1 MKARKLLLSFM
12 IGSVALGSTYST
24 YGAVLH
30 EITQSQTV
38 TNGATHI
45 SKQVLTDSGWQDLN
59 ILRIDLSN
67 DNVVLK
73 PIQSSVLGE
82 RNTIMNLATSA
93 GALAAVNADY
103 FDMSTKTPAFGP
115 SISEGSLNN
124 AYHNDYYTLGPQKY
138 MGTLIVDEEGQASMD
153 YYSVKMWVETDG
165 QKAFDLSS
173 YNKTPSSIRT
183 PFVIDRTY
191 YVNNAALISKYQQVG
206 LYTVLIEED
215 TVSYISGLN
224 EVVEIPKDAYA
235 IMISGDTFSKYIPY
249 LEEGS
254 EIVLQQVITLNNEIV
269 ESVSDLQMG
278 IGGGGLILKNGQAYQ
293 GQAHKVSGDKKEP
306 RTIVANTYTPNEVL
320 LITIDGR
327 TNQSLG
333 ANHTD
338 LIKILQELG
347 AKDAMYLD
355 GGGSTTMVVRNE
367 GDMNLTLQNKPSGGS
382 QRNVANGIGVFSTRP
397 QGELAKII
405 IEPSRERTFVGESVP
420 LILKGVDENGNS
432 VVLSS
437 KDVSIQVAGV
447 TGNFNGLN
455 FTPES
460 EGDALI
466 MVTAGDVTG
475 TAEIKVTKPTGLI
488 IEPATLQMD
497 EQTTKQVQVYG
508 VDQEGYKV
516 PITPEKIKWTS
527 ESGQVTAVGNSITST
542 KRSVDRLN
550 ASYAGVTGKLN
561 VVVGETTVALESFE
575 ETTGKWAASSKAVE
589 GKVEASK
596 EIKYHGNQAIK
607 MTYTFNKDANKQVAY
622 TVFEKPVVIPDDA
635 RSLNMWIYANGQGD
649 TLKVQVEDANGQVHY
664 LKLADSLSHK
674 GWKYMSVNL
683 PEDMKLPAKM
693 TKLYAYTSGN
703 TQKRTSAIYID
714 HVSITRGQR
723 DLAGTS
729 TRLHYQ
735 FDPLYKPNLQ
745 APVGDQYVVK
755 VTGPTAL
762 TGLTHSEETLKKM
775 ADKLNKD
782 ASAIIQASSSN
793 LPLALTKELYTYANS
808 YSDVAFKDIEF
819 IFAGTD
825 GGGIRQTSASQWN
838 MLKQSLE
845 MAQANNI
852 ILVMSRNPLTQFNDA
867 REGQAL
873 HDYLKDY
880 KAKTGKNIFVVT
892 TGGQT
897 KEVRLEEGIR
907 YIRLNGLA
915 TPTDKLTD
923 SEYLL
928 FKVVDGQIYYTFESM
943 M

>member
-622 TVFEKPVVIPDDA
+622 TVFEKPVVIPEDA

-729 TRLHYQ
+729 TRLDYQ
-735 FDPLYKPNLQ
+735 FDPLYKPSLQ
-745 APVGDQYVVK
+745 APVGNQYVVK

-762 TGLTHSEETLKKM
+762 IGLTHSEETLKKM

-793 LPLALTKELYTYANS
+793 LPLAITKELYTYANS

-897 KEVRLEEGIR
+897 KEVQLEEGIR

>member
-59 ILRIDLSN
+59 ILKIDLSN

-82 RNTIMNLATSA
+82 RNTMMNLATSA

-405 IEPSRERTFVGESVP
+405 IEPSRERIFVGESVP

-622 TVFEKPVVIPDDA
+622 TVFEKPVVIPEDA

-729 TRLHYQ
+729 TRLDYQ
-735 FDPLYKPNLQ
+735 FDPLYKTSLQ
-745 APVGDQYVVK
+745 APVGNQYVVK

-762 TGLTHSEETLKKM
+762 IGLTHSEETLKKM

-793 LPLALTKELYTYANS
+793 LPLAITKELYTYANS

-897 KEVRLEEGIR
+897 KEVQLEEGIR

>member
-59 ILRIDLSN
+59 ILKIDLSN

-173 YNKTPSSIRT
+173 YNKTLSSIRT
-183 PFVIDRTY
+183 PFIIDRTY

-460 EGDALI
+460 EGDVLI

-527 ESGQVTAVGNSITST
+527 ESGQVTAVGNSITSA

-575 ETTGKWAASSKAVE
+575 ETTGKWTASSKAVE

-622 TVFEKPVVIPDDA
+622 TVFEKPVVIPEDA

-693 TKLYAYTSGN
+693 TKLYTYTSGN

-729 TRLHYQ
+729 TRLDYQ
-735 FDPLYKPNLQ
+735 FDPLYKPSLQ
-745 APVGDQYVVK
+745 APVGNQYVVK

-762 TGLTHSEETLKKM
+762 IGLTHSEETLKKM

-793 LPLALTKELYTYANS
+793 LPLAITKELYTYANS

-897 KEVRLEEGIR
+897 KEVQLEEGIR

>member
-235 IMISGDTFSKYIPY
+235 IMISGDTFNKYIPY
-249 LEEGS
+249 LQEGS

-382 QRNVANGIGVFSTRP
+382 QRNVANGIGVFSTSP

-475 TAEIKVTKPTGLI
+475 TAEIKVTKPAGLI

-527 ESGQVTAVGNSITST
+527 ESGQVTAVGNSITSG

-622 TVFEKPVVIPDDA
+622 TVFEKPVVIPEDA

-649 TLKVQVEDANGQVHY
+649 ILKVQVEDANGQVHY

-729 TRLHYQ
+729 TRLDYQ
-735 FDPLYKPNLQ
+735 FDPLYKPSLQ
-745 APVGDQYVVK
+745 APVGNQYVVK

-793 LPLALTKELYTYANS
+793 LPLALTKEICTYANS

-852 ILVMSRNPLTQFNDA
+852 ILIMSRNPLTQFNDA

-897 KEVRLEEGIR
+897 KEVQLEEGIR

>member
-235 IMISGDTFSKYIPY
+235 IIISGDTFSKYIPY

-382 QRNVANGIGVFSTRP
+382 QRNVVNGIGVFSTSP

-622 TVFEKPVVIPDDA
+622 TVFEKPVVIPEDA

-714 HVSITRGQR
+714 HVSIIRGQR

-729 TRLHYQ
+729 TRLDYQ
-735 FDPLYKPNLQ
+735 FDPLYKPSLQ
-745 APVGDQYVVK
+745 APVGNQYVVK

>member
-59 ILRIDLSN
+59 ILKIDLSN

-115 SISEGSLNN
+115 SISAGSLNN

-306 RTIVANTYTPNEVL
+306 RTIVVNTYTPNEVL

-527 ESGQVTAVGNSITST
+527 ERGQVTVVGNSITST

-622 TVFEKPVVIPDDA
+622 TVFEKPVVIPEDA

-729 TRLHYQ
+729 TRLGYQ
-735 FDPLYKPNLQ
+735 FDPLYKPSLQ
-745 APVGDQYVVK
+745 APVGNQYVVK

-762 TGLTHSEETLKKM
+762 IGLTHSEETLKKM

-793 LPLALTKELYTYANS
+793 LPLAITKELYTYANS

-897 KEVRLEEGIR
+897 KEVQLEEGIR

>member
-59 ILRIDLSN
+59 ILKIDLSN

-306 RTIVANTYTPNEVL
+306 RTIVVNTYTPNEVL

-596 EIKYHGNQAIK
+596 EIKYQGNQAIK

-622 TVFEKPVVIPDDA
+622 TVFEKPVVIPEDA

-729 TRLHYQ
+729 TRLDYQ
-735 FDPLYKPNLQ
+735 FDPLYKPSLQ
-745 APVGDQYVVK
+745 APVGNQYVVK

-762 TGLTHSEETLKKM
+762 IGLTHSEETLKKM

-793 LPLALTKELYTYANS
+793 LPLAITKELYTYANG

-897 KEVRLEEGIR
+897 KEVQLEEGIR

>member
-59 ILRIDLSN
+59 ILKIDLSN

-173 YNKTPSSIRT
+173 YNKTLSSIRT
-183 PFVIDRTY
+183 PFIIDRTY

-460 EGDALI
+460 EGDVLI

-527 ESGQVTAVGNSITST
+527 ESGQVTAVGNSITSA

-575 ETTGKWAASSKAVE
+575 ETTGKWTASSKAVE

-622 TVFEKPVVIPDDA
+622 TVFEKPVVIPEDA

-693 TKLYAYTSGN
+693 TKLYTYTSGN

-729 TRLHYQ
+729 TRLDYQ
-735 FDPLYKPNLQ
+735 FDPLYKPSLQ
-745 APVGDQYVVK
+745 APVGNQYVVK

-762 TGLTHSEETLKKM
+762 IRLTHSEETLKKM

-793 LPLALTKELYTYANS
+793 LPLAITKELYTYANS

-825 GGGIRQTSASQWN
+825 VGGIRQTSASQWN

-897 KEVRLEEGIR
+897 KEVQLEEGIR